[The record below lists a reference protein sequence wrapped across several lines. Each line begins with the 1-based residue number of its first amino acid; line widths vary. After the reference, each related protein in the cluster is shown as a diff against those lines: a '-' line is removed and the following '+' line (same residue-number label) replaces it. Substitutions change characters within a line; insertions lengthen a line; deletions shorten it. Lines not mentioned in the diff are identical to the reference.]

1 LSNIM
6 ADQRETIDYD
16 RNSGY
21 ELEHRSDDEFSS
33 CDGKDCDSQ
42 TASEGTSVS
51 EMAGQRLYNQAL
63 ETRKKIENA
72 RERKSSIS
80 EPQLKMATRGR
91 TSRDPSP
98 SPIPRYLQLYEHS
111 KVRKMQEPEI
121 CTGKPPKAVVPNEG
135 CNRLYALSAS
145 KQQEG
150 KDRREEIVKSKIKPP
165 PPYLNQQ
172 KISVDDAAK
181 IYDRGMKHLI
191 SLEMK
196 RIEAAVKSE
205 VPYKSPLVRV
215 GTDEDSSPNHNPN

>member
-1 LSNIM
+1 LSKTM
-6 ADQRETIDYD
+6 GDERETIDYD
-16 RNSGY
+16 RNAGY
-21 ELEHRSDDEFSS
+21 ELEQRSDDELSS
-33 CDGKDCDSQ
+33 CDGKDCYSQ

-51 EMAGQRLYNQAL
+51 EMAGQRLYMQAL

-72 RERKSSIS
+72 RERKTSIS

-111 KVRKMQEPEI
+111 KVKKILEPEI
-121 CTGKPPKAVVPNEG
+121 CTGKPPKSVVPNVG

-150 KDRREEIVKSKIKPP
+150 KERREEIIKSKIKPP
-165 PPYLNQQ
+165 PPYLNQK
-172 KISVDDAAK
+172 KISVDEAAK

-215 GTDEDSSPNHNPN
+215 GTDDDNVVHNG

>member
-1 LSNIM
+1 M
-6 ADQRETIDYD
+6 VDERETIDIGYGKLTYAADFD
-16 RNSGY
+16 R
-21 ELEHRSDDEFSS
+21 DDDLSS
-33 CDGKDCDSQ
+33 CDGKECYSE

-51 EMAGQRLYNQAL
+51 EMAGQRLYAQAL
-63 ETRKKIENA
+63 ETRKKIEVA
-72 RERKSSIS
+72 REKRSVF

-98 SPIPRYLQLYEHS
+98 SPIPRYLQLFEHS
-111 KVRKMQEPEI
+111 KAKKLPEPEEMDVD
-121 CTGKPPKAVVPNEG
+121 KPPKAIVPNEG

-150 KDRREEIVKSKIKPP
+150 KSRREEIIKSKIKPP
-165 PPYLNQQ
+165 PPYANQR
-172 KISVDDAAK
+172 KISVDEAAK

-215 GTDEDSSPNHNPN
+215 GLDEEEREPHSG